1 MAVSEHPPTPD
12 SRGPRRRPSGTI
24 RIGTIAGADVL
35 VSTSWFFIAAIIAV
49 LVSPRIEQVSPGLGG
64 WKYVAGAAFAVIL
77 YLSVLLHEAS
87 HAWMARRYG
96 HGVSSIT
103 LHFLG
108 GMTAMEGEARN
119 AKEEFWIAFVGPVT
133 SLAIGLAS
141 LGALV
146 SMPDGLVRVGLE
158 GLAGANL
165 LIGAMN
171 LIPGL
176 PLDGG
181 RVLKASVWGLTGNV
195 DRATMVAG
203 WGGRVLAVLVV
214 GWPLYLKMI
223 FSVDPAFVDYLLAVV
238 LAIFLW
244 GGATASM
251 QHATLR
257 RRIPALQGRLLARRA
272 IAVDADLPL
281 AEAVRLAQD
290 SQAGSIVTRGAD
302 GRPAGLVNE
311 AALLAVP
318 TERRPWLPTSAVATA
333 IEPGLTLPA
342 DIRGVELIKAM
353 GVRPAQ
359 EYLLVE
365 ADGSIHGVLSTADV
379 DRAFR
384 DRAH

>member
-1 MAVSEHPPTPD
+1 MSERSPSPAPRATR
-12 SRGPRRRPSGTI
+12 SRPHGTI
-24 RIGTIAGADVL
+24 KIGTIAGADVL

-119 AKEEFWIAFVGPVT
+119 AKEEFWIAVVGPIT
-133 SLAIGLAS
+133 SLAIGFAA

-146 SMPDGLVRVGLE
+146 AAPNGLVRVGLE

-181 RVLKASVWGLTGNV
+181 RVLKAGVWGVTGNLH
-195 DRATMVAG
+195 RATLVAG
-203 WGGRVLAVLVV
+203 WGGRVLAVLVL
-214 GWPLYLKMI
+214 GWPVYLQTI
-223 FSVDPAFVDYLLAVV
+223 FSVEPTFVDYLLAVV

-257 RRIPALQGRLLARRA
+257 RRIPALQGRGLARRTV
-272 IAVDADLPL
+272 AVGADLPL
-281 AEAVRLAQD
+281 SEAVRVAQD
-290 SQAGSIVTRGAD
+290 SQAGSIVTLGPD
-302 GRPAGLVNE
+302 GRPVGLVNE

-318 TERRPWLPTSAVATA
+318 AERRPWMPTSAVATA
-333 IEPGLTLPA
+333 LEVGLTLPA

-353 GVRPAQ
+353 GMRPAQ

-365 ADGSIHGVLSTADV
+365 SDGSIHGVLSTADV

-384 DRAH
+384 DHAH

>member
-1 MAVSEHPPTPD
+1 MPERSPSPAPGV
-12 SRGPRRRPSGTI
+12 PRDRPRGTI

-49 LVSPRIEQVSPGLGG
+49 LVAPRIEQVAPGLGA
-64 WKYVAGAAFAVIL
+64 WKFLAGAAFAVIL

-108 GMTAMEGEARN
+108 GMTAMKGEARN
-119 AKEEFWIAFVGPVT
+119 AKEEFWIAFVGPIT
-133 SLAIGLAS
+133 SIAIGLAA
-141 LGALV
+141 LAALV
-146 SMPDGLVRVGLE
+146 VTPDGLVQVGLE

-181 RVLKASVWGLTGNV
+181 RVLKAGVWAATG
-195 DRATMVAG
+195 DIHRGIRVAG
-203 WGGRVLAVLVV
+203 WGGRLLAVLAL
-214 GWPLYLKMI
+214 GWPLYLRVI
-223 FSVDPAFVDYLLAVV
+223 FSVEPTFVDYLLAVV

-244 GGATASM
+244 GGATASI
-251 QHATLR
+251 QQSALR
-257 RRIPALQGRLLARRA
+257 RRIPVLQGRGLARRTV
-272 IAVDADLPL
+272 AVAADLPL
-281 AEAVRLAQD
+281 SEAVRAAQD
-290 SQAGSIVTRGAD
+290 SKAGSIVTLGPD

-311 AALLAVP
+311 AALLGVP
-318 TERRPWLPTSAVATA
+318 AERRPWMPTSAVATTL
-333 IEPGLTLPA
+333 EGGLMLPA
-342 DIRGVELIKAM
+342 DIGGEELIRAISL
-353 GVRPAQ
+353 RPAQ
-359 EYLLVE
+359 EYLLLEV
-365 ADGSIHGVLSTADV
+365 DGTIHGVLSTADV

-384 DRAH
+384 AHAH